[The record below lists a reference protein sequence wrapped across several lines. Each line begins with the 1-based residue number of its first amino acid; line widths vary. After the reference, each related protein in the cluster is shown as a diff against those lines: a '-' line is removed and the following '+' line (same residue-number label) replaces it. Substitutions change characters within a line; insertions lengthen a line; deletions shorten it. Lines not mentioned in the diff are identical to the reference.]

1 VKKQTK
7 KTRFSSAGYPYVLLT
22 PALLILVCIIF
33 YPILYSIYL
42 SFHQYVLLKPK
53 DIDFIGLQNY
63 AALLKDNIFKLA
75 LWKSVVWTFWVISI
89 ELLLGLFGAWLLNR
103 KFPGRNLVRAIVL
116 LPWVFPSVLTG
127 LMWVWM
133 LDDTYG
139 VINDILYRFGLISG
153 FVPWMAQSSTALYGV
168 IVTQIWHGTPF
179 FLIMILAAFQSIPDE
194 LYEAARM
201 DGANLWQEVRFV
213 SWPMIFPTVLITTLL
228 RTIWTANYVEIIQIM
243 TEGGPGYSSLTLPIY
258 AFRKAYSSLDFGY
271 SSALSLVLVGILAVL
286 VWIYMRLLKNRGSLI

>member
-1 VKKQTK
+1 M
-7 KTRFSSAGYPYVLLT
+7 RFSTKYYPYVLLL
-22 PALLILVCIIF
+22 PALLILILIIF
-33 YPILYSIYL
+33 YPIFYSIYL
-42 SFHQYVLLKPK
+42 SFNNYVLIKPK
-53 DIDFIGLQNY
+53 EIHFVGLQNY
-63 AALLKDNIFKLA
+63 FSLVKDKIFRIA
-75 LWKSVVWTFWVISI
+75 LWKSGVWTFWVIGF
-89 ELLLGLFGAWLLNR
+89 ELLLGLIGAWLLNR
-103 KFPGRNLVRAIVL
+103 KFKGRNIIRAVVL

-153 FVPWMAQSSTALYGV
+153 YIPWMAQSSTALYGV

-179 FLIMILAAFQSIPDE
+179 FVIMILAAFQSIPDE
-194 LYEAARM
+194 LYEAARI
-201 DGANLWQEVRFV
+201 DGAGLWQEFQFV
-213 SWPMIFPTVLITTLL
+213 SWPMILPTVIITTLL

-271 SSALSLVLVGILAVL
+271 SSALSLVLVAILSVL
-286 VWIYMRLLKNRGSLI
+286 VWIYMQILKKRGALIED

>member
-1 VKKQTK
+1 M
-7 KTRFSSAGYPYVLLT
+7 RRSNRAYPYLLLL
-22 PALLILVCIIF
+22 PALLLLVFIIF
-33 YPILYSIYL
+33 YPIFYSIFL
-42 SFHQYVLLKPK
+42 SFNNYVLIKPK
-53 DIDFIGLQNY
+53 EIRFIGLQNY
-63 AALLKDNIFKLA
+63 VKVFQDEIFRLA
-75 LWKSVVWTFWVISI
+75 LWKSGVWTFWTISL
-89 ELLLGLFGAWLLNR
+89 ELVLGLLGAWLLNR
-103 KFPGRNLVRAIVL
+103 KFPGRNLVRAVVL

-153 FVPWMAQSSTALYGV
+153 YVPWMAQSQTALWGV

-179 FLIMILAAFQSIPDE
+179 FVIMILAAFQSIPDE

-201 DGANLWQEVRFV
+201 DGAGLWQEFRFV
-213 SWPMIFPTVLITTLL
+213 AWPMILPTVLITTLL

-271 SSALSLVLVGILAVL
+271 SSALSLVLVGLLAVL
-286 VWIYMRLLKNRGSLI
+286 VWIYMQMLREREELI

>member
-1 VKKQTK
+1 MRKQ
-7 KTRFSSAGYPYVLLT
+7 RFSQASYPYFLLA
-22 PALLILVCIIF
+22 PALIILVLIIF

-42 SFHQYVLLKPK
+42 SFNNYVLIKPK
-53 DIDFIGLQNY
+53 EIQFIGLQNY
-63 AALLKDNIFKLA
+63 VKLLKDEVFRIA

-89 ELLLGLFGAWLLNR
+89 ELVLGIIGAWLLNR
-103 KFPGRNLVRAIVL
+103 EFKGRNLVRAVVL

-139 VINDILYRFGLISG
+139 VINDILYRIGLING
-153 FVPWMAQSSTALYGV
+153 FVPWMAQSSTALYGI

-194 LYEAARM
+194 LYEAARI
-201 DGANLWQEVRFV
+201 DGANLWQEFRFV
-213 SWPMIFPTVLITTLL
+213 SWPMILPTVLITTLL

-271 SSALSLVLVGILAVL
+271 SSALSLVLVALLAVL
-286 VWIYMRLLKNRGSLI
+286 VWLYMRLLKKRGSLIG